1 MYEEYLWI
9 FVVSVFLAVFV
20 AWGIGA
26 NDVVRILL
34 LRREFGV
41 VDCQYASSYRREL
54 VHVPVQAN
62 SFGSSVGTKAF
73 TMGQVIHLIL
83 TLLSLYPRCIC
94 VEYVKP
100 RYAVWLKSPLAA
112 E

>member
-26 NDVVRILL
+26 NDVVSTVLHCAGFRAA
-34 LRREFGV
+34 
-41 VDCQYASSYRREL
+41 VDCQYAKGRD
-54 VHVPVQAN
+54 HVQAN

-73 TMGQVIHLIL
+73 TMGQVGTPFRVTSQSIHDAACVSS
-83 TLLSLYPRCIC
+83 LSSAIC
-94 VEYVKP
+94 
-100 RYAVWLKSPLAA
+100 SLA
-112 E
+112 